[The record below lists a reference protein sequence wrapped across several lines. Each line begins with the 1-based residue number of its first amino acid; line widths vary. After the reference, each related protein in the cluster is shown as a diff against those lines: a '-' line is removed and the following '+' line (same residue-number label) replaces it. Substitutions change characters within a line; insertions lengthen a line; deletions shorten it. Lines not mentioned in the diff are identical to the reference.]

1 MELLMNATTLKGPW
15 TKQEVHTFLEQTTIP
30 IRLATVAQDQFP
42 RVISLW
48 FRYREPS
55 LCCVTHQNSHLAR
68 MLEANS
74 SVGFEISGDS
84 PPYHGIRGQGEAAM
98 TPLGDDSLLRD
109 LLLRYLGSLDS
120 PFAQWLLS
128 RAEEEIIITITPS
141 RLFSWDYRE
150 RMSDA

>member
-1 MELLMNATTLKGPW
+1 
-15 TKQEVHTFLEQTTIP
+15 
-30 IRLATVAQDQFP
+30 
-42 RVISLW
+42 
-48 FRYREPS
+48 
-55 LCCVTHQNSHLAR
+55 
-68 MLEANS
+68 
-74 SVGFEISGDS
+74 
-84 PPYHGIRGQGEAAM
+84 M

-150 RMSDA
+150 RMSNA

>member
-1 MELLMNATTLKGPW
+1 
-15 TKQEVHTFLEQTTIP
+15 
-30 IRLATVAQDQFP
+30 
-42 RVISLW
+42 
-48 FRYREPS
+48 
-55 LCCVTHQNSHLAR
+55 
-68 MLEANS
+68 MLEGNS

-84 PPYHGIRGQGEAAM
+84 PPYHGIRGQGEAVL
-98 TPLGDDSLLRD
+98 TPLNDSSLLRD

-128 RAEEEIIITITPS
+128 RSAEEMIITISPS